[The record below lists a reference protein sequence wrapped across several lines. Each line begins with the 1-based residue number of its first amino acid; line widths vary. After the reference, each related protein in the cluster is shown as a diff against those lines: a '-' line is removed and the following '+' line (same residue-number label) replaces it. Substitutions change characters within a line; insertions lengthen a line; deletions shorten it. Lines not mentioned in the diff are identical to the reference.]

1 MGRMKEHFDAHNKSG
16 IDRSERSLR
25 SRWSTINSDCQKWA
39 AAQKAVDKI
48 NPSGTNEDDRV
59 SGISYM
65 FISYL
70 FLVSEVLTCFVFLV
84 VQHCT
89 KLVQRRDKD
98 NQEGEDQERRGL
110 YLASLL

>member
-1 MGRMKEHFDAHNKSG
+1 M
-16 IDRSERSLR
+16 
-25 SRWSTINSDCQKWA
+25 
-39 AAQKAVDKI
+39 

-65 FISYL
+65 FIV
-70 FLVSEVLTCFVFLV
+70 LVVGANLLCFRV

-89 KLVQRRDKD
+89 KLVQRRGEE
-98 NQEGEDQERRGL
+98 NQEGEDQERKDI